1 MLAARRFPDT
11 ITRRRRAPG
20 DRDDLGEWVPGVV
33 TETAL
38 PASVQPLKLEDAD
51 EEGGSQL
58 QERLKVYIPQPHALI
73 AAFGDREADRVL
85 VGEEEEYVVESSSTW
100 IGTSAHTKA
109 VLLRES

>member
-20 DRDDLGEWVPGVV
+20 DRNVFGEWVQGAV
-33 TETAL
+33 TETDL
-38 PASVQPLKLEDAD
+38 RASVQPLKLEDAD
-51 EEGGSQL
+51 VEGGARL
-58 QERLKVYIPQPHALI
+58 QERLRVYVPGLHALI

-85 VGEEEEYVVESSSTW
+85 VDGAEYVVESSSTW
-100 IGTSAHTKA
+100 SGNSAHTKA